1 MNDERFDVSADMR
14 LVELQRKALGVAAP
28 TSTWSRSRHDLPHAG
43 AEETAPPQLGTILI
57 ATLDAQPRSGLIPG
71 ALVSIAIA
79 IVNDGS
85 EPGEDVRLTLPLP
98 FDTAYRPGTLTIDG
112 QAAGDEVAGE
122 LFAEGLA
129 LGAIGP
135 AQRRTVTVK
144 ILVDSGLSDITIG
157 PHVLAS
163 GGAVVGPGAL
173 SLRRGAAPSAPTAP
187 ERPFYESDAEEAASE
202 AVESPEPPA
211 PLVAVLQPREM
222 PPPPQPEPEPPL
234 ALAAPPAPPA
244 PPQPEIAAAEAP
256 GISAAVRGNG
266 GPVLTVT
273 LDRKRIVALRALF
286 GERSLGMIAHY
297 LVLNAL
303 AATVPLPEDGEGGAL
318 AAFVSAQEQLLSRAL
333 IATRLG
339 KTPSPESIA
348 AALPDFPP
356 PARDRDDIAMLALR
370 GDDEL
375 CLVRAF
381 KQTEIAFLSRMLAN
395 ADAPPFLRVAQ
406 LFVGLCVNDA
416 AIVDGAARRNL
427 GTLLGSYTALA
438 AGEIN
443 RIFLRA
449 KITRTAAPFKDTEPA
464 FDDAARA
471 VLDALGEIVT

>member
-14 LVELQRKALGVAAP
+14 LVELQRKALGVDAP

-43 AEETAPPQLGTILI
+43 AEEAPPPQLGTILI
-57 ATLDAQPRSGLIPG
+57 ATLDAQPRAGLIPG
-71 ALVSIAIA
+71 ALISVAIA
-79 IVNDGS
+79 IVNDGN
-85 EPGEDVRLTLPLP
+85 EAGKEVRLALPLP

-112 QAAGDEVAGE
+112 GVAGDDAAAE

-129 LGAIGP
+129 LAPIGP
-135 AQRRTVTVK
+135 AERRTVTVK
-144 ILVDSGLSDITIG
+144 ILVDAGLSDITIG
-157 PHVLAS
+157 PHVFAS
-163 GGAVVGPGAL
+163 GGAVVGPGAV
-173 SLRRGAAPSAPTAP
+173 SLRRGPAPSTPAAP
-187 ERPFYESDAEEAASE
+187 ERPFYESDAEEAAHE
-202 AVESPEPPA
+202 AHEAKESPPEPA

-222 PPPPQPEPEPPL
+222 PPPPEPPPAVL
-234 ALAAPPAPPA
+234 APA
-244 PPQPEIAAAEAP
+244 EIAVS

-273 LDRKRIVALRALF
+273 LDRKRIAALRALF

-303 AATVPLPEDGEGGAL
+303 AATIPLPEDGEGGSL
-318 AAFVSAQEQLLSRAL
+318 AAFVSAQELLLSRAL

-348 AALPDFPP
+348 APLPDFPP
-356 PARDRDDIAMLALR
+356 SVRNRDDIAMLALS
-370 GDDEL
+370 GSGDEL
-375 CLVRAF
+375 RLVRAF
-381 KQTEIAFLSRMLAN
+381 KTSEIVFLGHMLAN
-395 ADAPPFLRVAQ
+395 TDAPPFLRVAQ
-406 LFVGLCVNDA
+406 LFVGLCVNDIA
-416 AIVDGAARRNL
+416 TVDGAARRRL

-449 KITRTAAPFKDTEPA
+449 KLTRTAAPFKETEPA

-471 VLDALGEIVT
+471 VLDELGNIVA